1 MKKIVIID
9 DDADLRLTMKTIL
22 SSKYEVREAG
32 SAKEG
37 MNLVRSY
44 APDVVL
50 LDVMMESETA
60 GFELARN
67 IKQDKGN
74 KKVKIMMITS
84 IDRKEHLDFKSEAGD
99 AAWLPVDDY
108 VVKPIDPK
116 TLLSKVENLASSH

>member
-32 SAKEG
+32 NAKEG
-37 MNLVRSY
+37 ISLVRSY

-60 GFELARN
+60 GFELARD
-67 IKQDKGN
+67 IKQDKRN

-108 VVKPIDPK
+108 VVKPIDPQ
-116 TLLSKVENLASSH
+116 TLLSKVEKLAASQ

>member
-37 MNLVRSY
+37 MSLVRSY

-60 GFELARN
+60 GFELARD
-67 IKQDKGN
+67 IKQDKRN

-108 VVKPIDPK
+108 VVKPIDPQ
-116 TLLSKVENLASSH
+116 TLLSKVEKLAPSH

>member
-116 TLLSKVENLASSH
+116 TLLSKVEYLASSH